1 MNRKIQSFAE
11 ELESTPQDIPEIET
25 TVQESQP
32 DQETRESQENQ
43 GTLESPPATT
53 VPEPQ
58 ATVGG
63 EAPTEQ
69 AVATVSLQEALTL
82 DVQRQYPEMDRS
94 YQAGYCGIIANGR
107 LRLVIPFLNMGAF
120 PGTIDVTECHLGK

>member
-1 MNRKIQSFAE
+1 MNRKIQSFALALGLLCTLVLPVCAE

-63 EAPTEQ
+63 G
-69 AVATVSLQEALTL
+69 S
-82 DVQRQYPEMDRS
+82 
-94 YQAGYCGIIANGR
+94 ANRASGCDCITSGG
-107 LRLVIPFLNMGAF
+107 V
-120 PGTIDVTECHLGK
+120 DS